1 MTRIKSVTHQFVEY
15 IPEELSDGTIYVS
28 IPFAT
33 AAHRCCC
40 GCGRKVVTPITPT
53 DWRLIFDGDTISLD
67 PSIGSWSLPCQSHY
81 WIVRNKVR
89 WSGRWSKERVE
100 AARVHDLELKDLHFS
115 QDQAAQS
122 VAETIEAGL
131 WERLLGRSKKR
142 RKRLP
147 FG

>member
-28 IPFAT
+28 ISFAT
-33 AAHRCCC
+33 AAHKCCC

-53 DWRLIFDGDTISLD
+53 DWCLIFDGDTVSLD

-81 WIVRNKVR
+81 WIVRNRVR
-89 WSGRWSKERVE
+89 WAGRWSKERVE
-100 AARVHDLELKDLHFS
+100 AARAHERKLKDRHFG
-115 QDQAAQS
+115 QDR
-122 VAETIEAGL
+122 AEQLASETSEIGL

-142 RKRLP
+142 GKRSP
-147 FG
+147 